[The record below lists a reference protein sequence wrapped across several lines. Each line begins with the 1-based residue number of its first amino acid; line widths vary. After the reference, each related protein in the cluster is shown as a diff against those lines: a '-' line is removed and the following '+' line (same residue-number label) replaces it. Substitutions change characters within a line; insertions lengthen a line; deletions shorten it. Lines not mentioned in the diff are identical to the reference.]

1 MPACRL
7 RRFFAANSNSETDKM
22 ASFCKD
28 NTPEEPVV
36 GSPDLDADMFYA
48 LTQEEYEQAVQQANK
63 ASR

>member
-1 MPACRL
+1 
-7 RRFFAANSNSETDKM
+7 M
-22 ASFCKD
+22 ASFGKD